1 MMRRIPY
8 YVIPCLASLLLVVS
22 PLAAQTETTDIFAPF
37 VSRLSVNADTTRV
50 FLSWKNSED
59 LAGFKRIYRSSSEI
73 TDATFANASLIARVA
88 PEVESYIDTPPA
100 GRRFFYAVIVED
112 KNGEPYNVFIPY
124 RNKTIA
130 GVRLEEKVAERDTAA
145 TVTGLDASVADGT
158 VTLRFTTSNPG
169 RELMLYR
176 STSPITG
183 YQDLTQAS
191 YSIILPAGTVRTT
204 DMPLA
209 GVEYYYAVVDADM
222 LNAGKAVFT
231 PGENATAQSV
241 HIPLMEG
248 IARTETIPPRIY
260 PLPAPHILYA
270 LDTGKE
276 LLPPLPFLLPPTMRL
291 PPSVEEKVDRIA
303 AHIRHHEAV
312 LKFELLPFDEG
323 PNLEGEDAAL
333 QTIAVAAGTGDY
345 KASAESLNHFLSTR
359 HSPATEA
366 RARFYLGQAYYLRG
380 QYREALK
387 EFVFANAA
395 FYVETQP
402 WIDACLEKLY
412 TRNK

>member
-1 MMRRIPY
+1 MRRIPY
-8 YVIPCLASLLLVVS
+8 YVIPCLALLFLVIIPS
-22 PLAAQTETTDIFAPF
+22 AAQTEATDIFAPF
-37 VSRLSVNADTTRV
+37 VSRLNVKADTTRV

-59 LAGFKRIYRSSSEI
+59 LSGFKRIYRASSEI
-73 TDATFANASLIARVA
+73 TDATFANAFLIARVA

-100 GRRFFYAVIVED
+100 GKSVFYAVILED

-124 RNKTIA
+124 RNKTIS
-130 GVRLEEKVAERDTAA
+130 GVRLEEKSAERDTAA
-145 TVTGLDASVADGT
+145 IVTGLDASVANGT
-158 VTLRFTTSNPG
+158 VTLQFTTSNPG

-183 YQDLTQAS
+183 YQDLTKAL
-191 YSIILPAGTVRTT
+191 YSIILPSGTVRTT
-204 DMPLA
+204 DVPLA
-209 GVEYYYAVVDADM
+209 GVDYYYAVVDAAL

-231 PGENATAQSV
+231 PGENATARSIQ
-241 HIPLMEG
+241 IPLAEG
-248 IARTETIPPRIY
+248 IARTEPIPPRIY

-291 PPSVEEKVDRIA
+291 QPSLEEKVDKVVTR
-303 AHIRHHEAV
+303 IRHHEAE

-345 KASAESLNHFLSTR
+345 KASAESLISFLSTR

-366 RARFYLGQAYYLRG
+366 RARFYLGQAYCLRG

-387 EFVFANAA
+387 EFVFANNAL
-395 FYVETQP
+395 YVETQP
-402 WIDACLEKLY
+402 WIDVCLEKLY
-412 TRNK
+412 TKNK